1 MNGVVGQE
9 KLVKTLEGYTIQT
22 MPKAMLF
29 LGPAGCGK
37 GWIAARFAEFLGLD
51 RETVPADATP
61 ELLMEYFQC
70 PIPKIYILSL
80 KDIDEKHQ
88 NKFLKFIEEPSSN
101 MFIVVTSESEIGVL
115 PTILNRCKKFRF
127 EKYTKEQLQE
137 LSWMIRTEDEL
148 IYDLCP
154 TPGQLLEINAESLQ
168 PAYDLC
174 ETIVT
179 KAKMATFPNTIKIS
193 TKINCKD
200 NYDKI
205 DFELFFKML
214 SYVSFKYYKEH
225 NDEFAYK
232 LYLYVIEQQAKRIN
246 KSIAKE
252 SYLLSFLSNLWELAH

>member
-1 MNGVVGQE
+1 MDAVIGQE
-9 KLVKTLEGYTIQT
+9 KLVKTLESYTLQT
-22 MPKAMLF
+22 LPKAMFF
-29 LGPAGCGK
+29 LGPSGCGK
-37 GWIAARFAEFLGLD
+37 GWIAARLAESLDLD
-51 RETVPADATP
+51 RENIDADTP
-61 ELLMEYFQC
+61 TEKLMEYYQC
-70 PIPKIYILSL
+70 PIPKMYIINL

-88 NKFLKFIEEPSSN
+88 NRFLKFIEEPSSN
-101 MFIVVTSESEIGVL
+101 MFVVVTAESEIGVL

-137 LSWMIRTEDEL
+137 LSWMLKTDDEL
-148 IYDLCP
+148 IYELCP
-154 TPGQLLEINAESLQ
+154 TPGQLLEINAESLK

-179 KAKMATFPNTIKIS
+179 KAKAATFPNIIKIS

-214 SYVSFKYYKEH
+214 SYVAFKHYKEN
-225 NDEFAYK
+225 NDEFAFK
-232 LYLYVIEQQAKRIN
+232 LYLYLVEQQSKRIN

-252 SYLLSFLSNLWELAH
+252 SYLLSFLSNLWEMSR